1 MSSSFFPAHLSCS
14 FCLQTGSQKLGVF
27 QRTAYKVNAT
37 QVFANLQKNALF
49 LRVFANLLKKRR
61 TIVVPNKQ
69 QHRHKK
75 DICLTTTKTKKMC

>member
-49 LRVFANLLKKRR
+49 LRVFANLLKKDKLVQTSVIGRR
-61 TIVVPNKQ
+61 TDSPIRPT
-69 QHRHKK
+69 
-75 DICLTTTKTKKMC
+75 LTFRKF